1 MLYQLLFGLRNK
13 APWLG
18 FLNVVRYIPFRV
30 IAATITG
37 MVIAFFLG
45 PWFIRTL
52 QKNKF
57 GQVVRNDGPESHL
70 QKRGTPTM
78 GGSLILLAM
87 ITSTVLWADPN
98 NAFVWAVVTITVL
111 FGCVGFADD
120 YAKFKQNASG
130 GLSARARLLLEFG
143 ISGGVF
149 GYLFAGRAGLP
160 ADWLAV
166 RHKLALPFAA
176 FSKHHIVLPAWVY
189 VIFAVL
195 AVVAIANAV
204 NFTDGLDGL
213 AIGPVMINAG
223 TYLVFAYITGLAIAG
238 SVLAKYL
245 HVSPA
250 VAAELARPTAVFRLS
265 EYLDLPPLMSTG
277 ELAIYCGAMIGA
289 GVGFLWFNTYP
300 AQLFMGDVGSL
311 SLGGG
316 IGTLAVLT
324 KNELLSI
331 LLGGIFV
338 VEMVSVIV
346 QVSVFKITKG
356 KKRVFLMAPI
366 HHHFEKKGWPEP
378 RVIVRFWVVQ
388 IILALVAL
396 SSLKL
401 R

>member
-1 MLYQLLFGLRNK
+1 MLYHLLYGLKNK
-13 APWLG
+13 ASWLG
-18 FLNVVRYIPFRV
+18 WLNVVRYIPFRV
-30 IAATITG
+30 IAATITA
-37 MVIAFFLG
+37 MIIAFVLG

-57 GQVVRNDGPESHL
+57 GQVVRHDGPESHFK
-70 QKRGTPTM
+70 KRGTPTM
-78 GGSLILLAM
+78 GGSLILMAIVL
-87 ITSTVLWADPN
+87 STFAWADMN
-98 NAFVWAVVTITVL
+98 NAFVWATITITVL

-120 YAKFKQNASG
+120 YAKFQQNASG
-130 GLSARARLLLEFG
+130 GLSARARLLLEFAV
-143 ISGGVF
+143 SGGVF
-149 GYLFAGRAGLP
+149 GYLFLGRSGLP
-160 ADWLAV
+160 SDWIAV
-166 RHKLALPFAA
+166 RTQLALPFAA
-176 FSKHHIVLPAWVY
+176 FSRHHINLPAWAY
-189 VIFAVL
+189 IIFAVL

-223 TYLVFAYITGLAIAG
+223 TYLIFAYITGATIAG
-238 SVLAKYL
+238 TVIAKYL
-245 HVSPA
+245 HASPA
-250 VAAELARPTAVFRLS
+250 VSAEIIHSHAVFRFS
-265 EYLDLPPLMSTG
+265 EYLDLPPLASTG
-277 ELAIYCGAMIGA
+277 ELAIFCGAMIGS

-311 SLGGG
+311 SLGGAL
-316 IGTLAVLT
+316 GTLAILT

-338 VEMVSVIV
+338 TEMVSVIL
-346 QVSVFKITKG
+346 QVAWFKLF
-356 KKRVFLMAPI
+356 KKRIFLMAPI

-388 IILALVAL
+388 VILALLAL

>member
-1 MLYQLLFGLRNK
+1 LLYHLLYGLKGK
-13 APWLG
+13 ASWLG
-18 FLNVVRYIPFRV
+18 WLNVVRYIPFRV
-30 IAATITG
+30 IAATITA
-37 MVIAFFLG
+37 MIIAFMLG

-57 GQVVRNDGPESHL
+57 GQVVRHDGPESHFK
-70 QKRGTPTM
+70 KRGTPTM
-78 GGSLILLAM
+78 GGSLILMAIVL
-87 ITSTVLWADPN
+87 STVAWADMN
-98 NAFVWAVVTITVL
+98 NAFVWATITITVF

-120 YAKFKQNASG
+120 HAKFQQNASG
-130 GLSARARLLLEFG
+130 GLSARARLLLEFA

-149 GYLFAGRAGLP
+149 GYLFLGRAGLP
-160 ADWLAV
+160 PDWLAV
-166 RHKLALPFAA
+166 RTKLAIPFAA
-176 FSKHHIVLPAWVY
+176 FSKHHIDLPPWAY
-189 VIFAVL
+189 IIFAVL

-223 TYLVFAYITGLAIAG
+223 TYLVFAYITGATIAG
-238 SVLAKYL
+238 AVIAKYL
-245 HVSPA
+245 HLSPSI
-250 VAAELARPTAVFRLS
+250 AAEITRSHEAFRFS
-265 EYLDLPPLMSTG
+265 EYLDLPPLHSTG
-277 ELAIYCGAMIGA
+277 ELAIFCGAMIGS

-311 SLGGG
+311 SLGGAL
-316 IGTLAVLT
+316 GTLAILT

-338 VEMVSVIV
+338 TEMVSVIL
-346 QVSVFKITKG
+346 QVAWFKLF
-356 KKRVFLMAPI
+356 KKRIFLMAPI

-388 IILALVAL
+388 VILALLAL

>member
-1 MLYQLLFGLRNK
+1 VLYQFLFGLRNK
-13 APWLG
+13 ASWLG

-30 IAATITG
+30 IAATATAMI
-37 MVIAFFLG
+37 IAFLLG

-57 GQVVRNDGPESHL
+57 GQVVRDDGPESHFK
-70 QKRGTPTM
+70 KRGTPTM

-87 ITSTVLWADPN
+87 ISSTVLWADPN
-98 NAFVWAVVTITVL
+98 NTFVWAVVTVTVL

-143 ISGGVF
+143 IAGGVL

-166 RHKLALPFAA
+166 RHKLAIPFAA
-176 FSKHHIVLPAWVY
+176 FSKHHINLPPAVY
-189 VIFAVL
+189 IVFAVL

-223 TYLVFAYITGLAIAG
+223 TYLVFAYITGLAISG
-238 SVLAKYL
+238 VVLAKYL
-245 HVSPA
+245 HVSAP
-250 VAAELARPTAVFRLS
+250 VAQELSRTTAVFRFS
-265 EYLDLPPLMSTG
+265 EYLDLPPLTSTG
-277 ELAIYCGAMIGA
+277 ELAVYCGAMIGA
-289 GVGFLWFNTYP
+289 GVGFLWYNTYP

-316 IGTLAVLT
+316 IGMLGVLT
-324 KNELLSI
+324 KNEFLSI
-331 LLGGIFV
+331 VLGGIFV
-338 VEMVSVIV
+338 MEMVSVIV
-346 QVSVFKITKG
+346 QVAVFKITKG

-378 RVIVRFWVVQ
+378 RVIVRFWVIQ
-388 IILALVAL
+388 IMLALFAL